1 MIYLVTGNIPLFE
14 FSDYKIIS
22 VERSLEIMASWKMYQ
37 YDSETTGR
45 DCHINDILCIQFGNI
60 EGTIQIVVDTT
71 TIDIKRYKDYIENN
85 YMIGQNLKFDLQF
98 LFNYEIIPRK
108 VYDTMI
114 VEQVLYLG
122 FPYNLVSPEFYKE
135 NSFDFP
141 YKLVYD
147 KNGKLLG
154 WELSFSLW
162 ALAYKYLN
170 IDIDKSVRGEIIWRG
185 LDTSVIKYA
194 AGDVTY
200 LGSIMQYQLQACKRK
215 SCMEGAKL
223 ECDFVPVIS
232 YMEWCG
238 IKLDENK
245 WRAKMEV
252 DNHNLEEAKE
262 ALNKFVIKTPE
273 LAEFT
278 YINNQGSLFGGFD
291 LTPKVNIN
299 WSSPPQVI
307 KVAKI
312 LGFDTIV
319 QDKESGEDKDSVLE
333 KHLKKQKGINDEFL
347 KLYFGK
353 GDIDDEDY
361 FAGYRGSAK
370 VVTSFGQGH
379 LNAINPNTG
388 RIHTQYKQLGADT
401 GRMSCGSTQPNTDLE
416 KFKKL
421 PKGSCKYPN
430 MQQLPHD
437 AITRACFVAGEGNLW
452 VSCDYAAIES
462 RLGGAIYE
470 EQSIID
476 EFLYGSGDM
485 HSLVAKMVFKELE
498 DVPVKDI
505 KKRFPH
511 LRNAAKP
518 IEFSQQFGG
527 SAFAIQNAMGCS
539 IEEAQ
544 KFADAYAEGFKG
556 IAKFK
561 AKGSAEVRKNGYI
574 VLCSI
579 TGHKTY
585 WWDHNVWLQR
595 QASFTQE
602 FWEEY
607 RNFHKGTGDSV
618 ALKVKKH
625 FQAVSKW
632 DRKTLNSVTQGTG
645 AIILKDSQIDMFNWV
660 VDNGY
665 FGKIRLCNLTHDEA
679 NWEFPEELKDTF
691 PKFLQETMEKSAYK
705 YCKALPIPAEASVGT
720 HWIH

>member
-1 MIYLVTGNIPLFE
+1 MIYLVTGNVPLFE
-14 FSDYKIIS
+14 YSEYKIIS
-22 VERSLEIMASWKMYQ
+22 VEESLKIMSSWNMYQ

-45 DCHINDILCIQFGNI
+45 DCHVNDVLCVQFGDI
-60 EGTIQIVVDTT
+60 DGTTQIVVDTT
-71 TIDIKRYKDYIENN
+71 TINILKYKNFIEEN

-98 LFNYEIIPRK
+98 LFNYGIVPRK

-122 FPYNLVSPEFYKE
+122 YPYNLISPDFYKE
-135 NSFDFP
+135 NNFDFP
-141 YKLVYD
+141 YRIVHNKD
-147 KNGKLLG
+147 GEFLG

-162 ALAYKYLN
+162 ALAYKYLGV
-170 IDIDKSVRGEIIWRG
+170 DINKSVRGEIIWRG
-185 LDTSVIKYA
+185 LDITVIKYA

-200 LGSIMQYQLQACKRK
+200 LGKIMKRQLQDCKK
-215 SCMEGAKL
+215 KNCIVGAKL

-238 IKLDENK
+238 IKLDEIK
-245 WRAKMEV
+245 WKSKMRV
-252 DNHNLEEAKE
+252 DISNLKE
-262 ALNKFVIKTPE
+262 AEKALNEFVIKTPE
-273 LAEFT
+273 LSKFT
-278 YINNQGSLFGGFD
+278 YIDRQGSLFDGFD

-299 WSSPPQVI
+299 WSSSQQVV

-312 LGFDTIV
+312 LGFNTTV
-319 QDKESGEDKDSVLE
+319 QDKKSGEDKDSVIE

-347 KLYFGK
+347 RLYFGK
-353 GDIDDEDY
+353 GEPGDENY
-361 FAGYRGSAK
+361 FAGYKGSEK

-401 GRMSCGSTQPNTDLE
+401 SRMSCGSKESNTDLE
-416 KFKKL
+416 KYKKL

-437 AITRACFVAGEGNLW
+437 AVTRACFVAGEGNLW

-485 HSLVAKMVFKELE
+485 HSLVAKMVFKELA

-505 KKRFPH
+505 KKKFPH

-527 SAFAIQNAMGCS
+527 SAFAIQNSMGCS
-539 IEEAQ
+539 LEEAQ
-544 KFADAYAEGFKG
+544 SFADAYASGFKG

-561 AKGSAEVRKNGYI
+561 AKGSAEVRKQGYI
-574 VLCSI
+574 VLCPI

-585 WWDHNVWLQR
+585 WWDHNVWLKR
-595 QASFTQE
+595 QASFTQA

-607 RNFHKGTGDSV
+607 RLYHKDTGDAV
-618 ALKVKKH
+618 ALKVKNH
-625 FQAVSKW
+625 FQAASKW
-632 DRKTLNSVTQGTG
+632 DRKALNSVTQGTG
-645 AIILKDSQIDMFNWV
+645 AIILKDSQIAMFNWV

-665 FGKIRLCNLTHDEA
+665 FGTIRLCNLTHDEA
-679 NWEFPEELKDTF
+679 NWEFPEKLKESF
-691 PKFLQETMEKSAYK
+691 PKLLQETMEKSAAK
-705 YCKALPIPAEASVGT
+705 YCKALPIPAEASIGS

>member
-14 FSDYKIIS
+14 FSDYKIIT
-22 VERSLEIMASWKMYQ
+22 VEESLEIMSSWKMYQ

-60 EGTIQIVVDTT
+60 DGTIQIVVDAT
-71 TIDIKRYKDYIENN
+71 TIDIRKYKEYIEEN
-85 YMIGQNLKFDLQF
+85 YMVGQNLKFDLQF
-98 LFNYEIIPRK
+98 LFNYGIVPRK

-122 FPYNLVSPEFYKE
+122 FPYNVVTPEFYAD
-135 NSFDFP
+135 NNFNYP
-141 YKLVYD
+141 YKIIHKSPRETYF
-147 KNGKLLG
+147 
-154 WELSFSLW
+154 ELSYSLW
-162 ALAYKYLN
+162 ALAYKYLK

-200 LGSIMQYQLQACKRK
+200 LGHIMKYQLQDCRK
-215 SCMEGAKL
+215 KKCIEGAKL

-238 IKLDENK
+238 IKLDEDK
-245 WRAKMEV
+245 WRAKMEI
-252 DNHNLEEAKE
+252 DNNNLEEAIN
-262 ALNKFVIKTPE
+262 ALNAFVARTPSLE
-273 LAEFT
+273 EFT
-278 YINNQGSLFGGFD
+278 YIEKQGSLFDGFD
-291 LTPKVNIN
+291 LTPKVTIN
-299 WSSPPQVI
+299 WASSSQVV

-312 LGFDTIV
+312 LGFDTKV
-319 QDKESGEDKDSVLE
+319 QDKKTGEDKDSVIE
-333 KHLKKQKGINDEFL
+333 KHLKKQKGVNDEFL
-347 KLYFGK
+347 RLYFGK
-353 GDIDDEDY
+353 GEPDDEDY
-361 FAGYRGSAK
+361 FAGYNGSAK
-370 VVTSFGQGH
+370 VVSSFGQGH

-437 AITRACFVAGEGNLW
+437 AVTRACFVAGEGNLW

-498 DVPVKDI
+498 GVPVKDI

-539 IEEAQ
+539 LEEAQ
-544 KFADAYAEGFKG
+544 KFADAYADGFKG

-561 AKGSAEVRKNGYI
+561 AKGSSEVRKNGYI
-574 VLCSI
+574 VLCPL

-595 QASFTQE
+595 QATFTQE
-602 FWEEY
+602 FWENY
-607 RNFHKGTGDSV
+607 RNYHKGTGDAV
-618 ALKVKKH
+618 ALKVKEH
-625 FQAVSKW
+625 FQAASKW
-632 DRKTLNSVTQGTG
+632 DRKALNSVTQGTG
-645 AIILKDSQIDMFNWV
+645 AIILKDSQIALFNWV

-679 NWEFPEELKDTF
+679 NWEFPEELKDFF
-691 PKFLQETMEKSAYK
+691 PNLLQETMEKSAGK
-705 YCKALPIPAEASVGT
+705 YCKALPIPAEASVGD

>member
-14 FSDYKIIS
+14 FSDYKIIT
-22 VERSLEIMASWKMYQ
+22 VEESLKIMSSWKMYQ

-45 DCHINDILCIQFGNI
+45 DCHINDILCIQFGDI
-60 EGTIQIVVDTT
+60 EGTTQIVVDATT
-71 TIDIKRYKDYIENN
+71 VDIRRYKEYIEEN
-85 YMIGQNLKFDLQF
+85 YMVGQNLKFDLQF
-98 LFNYEIIPRK
+98 LFNYGIVPRK

-135 NSFDFP
+135 NGFNFP

-147 KNGKLLG
+147 KDGKFLG

-162 ALAYKYLN
+162 AIAYKYLN

-200 LGSIMQYQLQACKRK
+200 LGSIMKYQLQDCRRK
-215 SCMEGAKL
+215 KCIEGAKL
-223 ECDFVPVIS
+223 ECDFIPVIS

-238 IKLDENK
+238 IKLDEDK
-245 WRAKMEV
+245 WKAKMEI
-252 DNHNLEEAKE
+252 DNNNLEEARK
-262 ALNKFVIKTPE
+262 ALDAFVIKTPSLE
-273 LAEFT
+273 EFT
-278 YINNQGSLFGGFD
+278 YVERQGSLFDAFD
-291 LTPKVNIN
+291 LTLKVTIN
-299 WSSPPQVI
+299 WASSAQVV

-312 LGFDTIV
+312 LGFDTKV
-319 QDKESGEDKDSVLE
+319 QDKKTGEDKDSVIE

-347 KLYFGK
+347 RLYFGK
-353 GDIDDEDY
+353 GEPDDEDY
-361 FAGYRGSAK
+361 FAGYNGSAK
-370 VVTSFGQGH
+370 VVSSFGQGH

-437 AITRACFVAGEGNLW
+437 AITRACFVADEGNLW

-539 IEEAQ
+539 LEEAQ

-574 VLCSI
+574 VLCPI

-595 QASFTQE
+595 QATFTQE
-602 FWEEY
+602 FWENY
-607 RNFHKGTGDSV
+607 RNYHKGTGDVV
-618 ALKVKKH
+618 ALKVKEH
-625 FQAVSKW
+625 FQAASKW
-632 DRKTLNSVTQGTG
+632 DRKALNSVTQGTG
-645 AIILKDSQIDMFNWV
+645 AIILKDSQIALFNWV